1 MENIKR
7 YRMQGQE
14 NAVVEVTPAGEIR
27 IIINTNGQP
36 YKKIDKET
44 GKEKAALWLASIKG
58 YLKVPGTDV
67 RITFG
72 AYTTEPKKQA
82 TSSIVEL

>member
-1 MENIKR
+1 MGEVKR

-27 IIINTNGQP
+27 IIINANGQP

-58 YLKVPGTDV
+58 FLKVPGTNV

-72 AYTTEPKKQA
+72 AYTTEPKEQA

>member
-1 MENIKR
+1 MENVKR

-14 NAVVEVTPAGEIR
+14 NAVVEVTPTGEIR
-27 IIINTNGQP
+27 IVINASGQP

-58 YLKVPGTDV
+58 YLKVPGTNV
-67 RITFG
+67 RLTFG
-72 AYTTEPKKQA
+72 AYTTEPKGQA
-82 TSSIVEL
+82 ASSIVEL